1 MSADHPIATLCGALH
16 VSRSGY
22 YAWGQRRPGARA
34 QANTTLLTL
43 ITQADQESR
52 HTYGSPRV
60 TRWLQL
66 RGHRCGRHR
75 IARLMRGAGL
85 RSRPR
90 RRFRVCLTDSDHDLP
105 IAANRLLARHQP
117 PRPDAV
123 WVADITYVPTAEGWL
138 YVAGVLDR
146 CSRRCVGWA
155 MSDTLAT
162 SLPLA
167 ALDMALTQRQPPHG
181 LVHHSDRGR
190 QYASEAYRQR
200 LAAAGLQPSMS
211 RKGNCYDNAVIESFW
226 SSLKREL
233 VHRCE
238 FATRAQAQAAIF
250 EWLEVFYNRERLHSA
265 LGYQTPVDFET
276 NLN

>member
-1 MSADHPIATLCGALH
+1 MSAEHCTATLCATLQM
-16 VSRSGY
+16 SRSGY
-22 YAWGQRRPGARA
+22 YAWLERRPGPRA
-34 QANTTLLTL
+34 QANAPLLTL
-43 ITQADQESR
+43 IAEADQESR

-60 TRWLQL
+60 TRWRRV
-66 RGHRCGRHR
+66 RGHRCGRNR

-85 RSRPR
+85 RSRAR

-105 IAANRLLARHQP
+105 IAANRWLGHCQP
-117 PRPDAV
+117 ARPDAV
-123 WVADITYVPTAEGWL
+123 WVAAITDVPTAEGWL

-146 CSRRCVGWA
+146 CRRRCVGWA
-155 MSDTLAT
+155 MGDTLAT

-167 ALDMALTQRQPPHG
+167 ALDMALTQRQPPRG
-181 LVHHSDRGR
+181 LVPHSDRGR
-190 QYASEAYRQR
+190 QYASESYRQR
-200 LAAAGLQPSMS
+200 LAAAGVPPSMS
-211 RKGNCYDNAVIESFW
+211 RRGNGYDNAVIESFW

-238 FATRAQAQAAIF
+238 FATRVEAQAAIF

-276 NLN
+276 NRN

>member
-1 MSADHPIATLCGALH
+1 MSADHCIATLCATLQ

-22 YAWGQRRPGARA
+22 YAWVERRPGPRA
-34 QANTTLLTL
+34 QANATLLTL
-43 ITQADQESR
+43 IAQADQESR

-60 TRWLQL
+60 TRWLRG
-66 RGHRCGRHR
+66 RGHTCGRNR

-105 IAANRLLARHQP
+105 IAVNRLLGRCP
-117 PRPDAV
+117 PARPDAV

-167 ALDMALTQRQPPHG
+167 ALDMALTR
-181 LVHHSDRGR
+181 
-190 QYASEAYRQR
+190 
-200 LAAAGLQPSMS
+200 M
-211 RKGNCYDNAVIESFW
+211 
-226 SSLKREL
+226 
-233 VHRCE
+233 
-238 FATRAQAQAAIF
+238 
-250 EWLEVFYNRERLHSA
+250 
-265 LGYQTPVDFET
+265 
-276 NLN
+276 